1 MTTQS
6 KRFQQLQFQ
15 QVDTALSTWRGARLP
30 ARPPT
35 GWARTVRE
43 TLGIPATAQAKQ
55 LGITTSGLQ
64 KLELAEANQVIT
76 LASLRKL
83 AETLG
88 CELQYALVPRK
99 PLAQQLQDRA
109 KEVAAQQLAPIAHT
123 MALEDQA
130 VQGLARQQHIDLIAQ
145 ELLAGPRKKLWQ

>member
-15 QVDTALSTWRGARLP
+15 QVDSALSTWRGARLP

-43 TLGIPATAQAKQ
+43 TLGIPAAAQAKQ

-83 AETLG
+83 AEALG
-88 CELQYALVPRK
+88 CELQYALVPRQ

-109 KEVAAQQLAPIAHT
+109 KEVAAQQLAPVAHT

-130 VQGLARQQHIDLIAQ
+130 VHGPARQLQRDLLAQ
-145 ELLAGPRKKLWQ
+145 ELLAGPRRNLWK

>member
-1 MTTQS
+1 VHACLRAQTQGG
-6 KRFQQLQFQ
+6 
-15 QVDTALSTWRGARLP
+15 GA
-30 ARPPT
+30 T
-35 GWARTVRE
+35 CE
-43 TLGIPATAQAKQ
+43 TLGIPAAAQAKQ

-83 AETLG
+83 AEALG
-88 CELQYALVPRK
+88 CELQYALVPRQ

-109 KEVAAQQLAPIAHT
+109 QQVAAQQLAPVAHT

-130 VQGLARQQHIDLIAQ
+130 AQGPAYQQQRDLLAQ
-145 ELLAGPRKKLWQ
+145 ELLAGPRRNLWK

>member
-1 MTTQS
+1 MTTQT

-15 QVDTALSTWRGARLP
+15 QVDTALSTWRGAQLP
-30 ARPPT
+30 ARPPA

-43 TLGIPATAQAKQ
+43 ALGIPATAQAKQ
-55 LGITTSGLQ
+55 LGITPSGLQ
-64 KLELAEANQVIT
+64 KLEQAEASQVIT

-83 AETLG
+83 AEALG
-88 CELQYALVPRK
+88 CELQYALVPRQ

-109 KEVAAQQLAPIAHT
+109 IQVAAQQLAPVTHT

-130 VQGLARQQHIDLIAQ
+130 VQGAARQLQRDLLAQ
-145 ELLAGPRKKLWQ
+145 ELLAGPRRNLWK

>member
-1 MTTQS
+1 MAIKS
-6 KRFQQLQFQ
+6 DRFQQLQFQ
-15 QVDTALSTWRGARLP
+15 QMDAALAVWRGAQLP

-43 TLGIPATAQAKQ
+43 TLGIPAVAQAKQ

-83 AETLG
+83 AEALG
-88 CELQYALVPRK
+88 CELQYALVPRQS
-99 PLAQQLQDRA
+99 LAQQLQERA
-109 KEVAAQQLAPIAHT
+109 QLVAAQQLAPVAHT

-130 VQGLARQQHIDLIAQ
+130 VQGPARKLQRDLLAQ
-145 ELLAGPRKKLWQ
+145 ELLAGPRRKLWS

>member
-1 MTTQS
+1 MTAQS

-15 QVDTALSTWRGARLP
+15 QVDAALSTWRG
-30 ARPPT
+30 
-35 GWARTVRE
+35 ARTVRE

-83 AETLG
+83 AEALG
-88 CELQYALVPRK
+88 CELQYALVPRQ

-109 KEVAAQQLAPIAHT
+109 KDVATRQLAPIAHT

-130 VQGLARQQHIDLIAQ
+130 AQGLARQQHIDVIAQ

>member
-15 QVDTALSTWRGARLP
+15 QVDAALSAWRGARLP

-35 GWARTVRE
+35 GWARTLRE

-83 AETLG
+83 AEALG
-88 CELQYALVPRK
+88 CELQYALVPRQ

-109 KEVAAQQLAPIAHT
+109 KDVATQQLAPIAHT

-130 VQGLARQQHIDLIAQ
+130 AQGLARQQHIDVIAQ

>member
-15 QVDTALSTWRGARLP
+15 QVDSALSTWRGARLP

-43 TLGIPATAQAKQ
+43 TLGIPASAHAKQ

-64 KLELAEANQVIT
+64 KLELAEAKQVIT
-76 LASLRKL
+76 LASLHKL
-83 AETLG
+83 AEALG
-88 CELQYALVPRK
+88 CELQYALVPRQ

-109 KEVAAQQLAPIAHT
+109 KAVAAQQLAPVAHT

-130 VQGLARQQHIDLIAQ
+130 VQGTARQLQRDLLAQ
-145 ELLAGPRKKLWQ
+145 ELLAGPRRNLWK

>member
-76 LASLRKL
+76 LASLHKL
-83 AETLG
+83 AEALG
-88 CELQYALVPRK
+88 CELQYALVPRQ

-123 MALEDQA
+123 MALEDQG
-130 VQGLARQQHIDLIAQ
+130 VQGLARQQHIDVIAQ
-145 ELLAGPRKKLWQ
+145 ELLAGPRRKLWQ

>member
-1 MTTQS
+1 MATQN
-6 KRFQQLQFQ
+6 KHLQQLQFQ
-15 QVDTALSTWRGARLP
+15 QIDTALSTWRGARLP

-43 TLGIPATAQAKQ
+43 ALGIPVTTQAKQ
-55 LGITTSGLQ
+55 LGITPSGLH
-64 KLELAEANQVIT
+64 KLEQAEANQVIT

-83 AETLG
+83 AEALG
-88 CELQYALVPRK
+88 CELQYALVPRQ

-109 KEVAAQQLAPIAHT
+109 KLVAAQQLAPVAHT

-130 VQGLARQQHIDLIAQ
+130 VQGAARQLQRDLLAQ
-145 ELLAGPRKKLWQ
+145 ELLAGPRRNLWK